1 MILVSTG
8 NYGKTF
14 FFWLSVECLFEG
26 SGGRAIMATR
36 VTATRTHLILY
47 TFCLQLVSVL
57 LLFNNSTHT
66 YIHIYIHTYAHMRS
80 VDVPLLKS
88 PWSGLFSALNFPVLR
103 IYIYRLCVNQ
113 ISLQRDHFR
122 RLRNSADFTF
132 SQKRV
137 SSSNVSLNFFLS
149 SLYSIFLWYFFHFV
163 HQSFLLGTKFI
174 RIIPFIMNLF

>member
-66 YIHIYIHTYAHMRS
+66 YIHIYIHTHICDPWTS
-80 VDVPLLKS
+80 HCWNHLGLVSS
-88 PWSGLFSALNFPVLR
+88 PPWIFLFFAFIYTGCVLTRYPFSATIFEDCAIP
-103 IYIYRLCVNQ
+103 Q
-113 ISLQRDHFR
+113 ISLFLKNAFLPQMFR
-122 RLRNSADFTF
+122 LIFFYPHYIQFFYGIFFISFIKVFCWVRNSFE
-132 SQKRV
+132 
-137 SSSNVSLNFFLS
+137 
-149 SLYSIFLWYFFHFV
+149 
-163 HQSFLLGTKFI
+163 
-174 RIIPFIMNLF
+174 LFRL